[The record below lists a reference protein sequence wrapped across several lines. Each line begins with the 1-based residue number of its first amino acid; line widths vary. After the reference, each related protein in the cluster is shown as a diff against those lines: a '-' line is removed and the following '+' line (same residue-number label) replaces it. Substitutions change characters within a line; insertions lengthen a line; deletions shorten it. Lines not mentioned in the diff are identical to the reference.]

1 MKVYTNVDLKK
12 NQLQYAVI
20 HPLSTAPTGVLGQIY
35 YNSTDKHLYQ
45 HNGTQWVRVG
55 IAYDLE
61 ADSVSDAVIL
71 KLIGDNGTTDTV
83 RLVGAGDTTITQ
95 NGQEITISSSDTNT
109 TYTFTGTASATNYVI
124 TITPST
130 GTAQTITLSLA
141 DATNAG
147 LMSPADFTKLSGIE
161 AGAQVN
167 KNNFSKVK
175 ADGTDISATSDD
187 DTFTLEAGTNVTI
200 TPDTGNRKATISA
213 TDTTYPNGT
222 TAQLEAGVSQTPS
235 TWDAETLHDYIEAN
249 GCDCGFTCEEVTTL
263 LFTETITTEPDP
275 EEIYPPYATFTYN
288 SFINAEVIKVTING
302 TSYIVPRQAFETYNN
317 YGAWDGHNY
326 DWSQYPFMI
335 DSLDWSPAS
344 NGLTTEIAGTYTV
357 TVESVDSY
365 DVDTTTCFE
374 EAVKSVGGGGG
385 SYTATSPI
393 AIDGNNDI
401 SHEDSGVTAG
411 TYDGGYSKGVGYYVP
426 SVTVD
431 AKGHVTSASDLGNL
445 IPGIHTT
452 NAGYENFHLVGGT
465 QWCSVVRQARQ
476 AGNAHLLY
484 HGYTSATFTLYDTYS
499 LTNSDAYYFHIVSV
513 EAVDISTGECVLVD
527 WSTSSPVSTAGKTD
541 SITLTVSIAE
551 PYDHSIAIIPTVA
564 YATAG
569 M

>member
-1 MKVYTNVDLKK
+1 MKVYTDIDLKK
-12 NQLQYAVI
+12 NELQCAVI

-175 ADGTDISATSDD
+175 ANGTDISAISDD
-187 DTFTLEAGTNVTI
+187 DTFTLQAGTNVTI

-249 GCDCGFTCEEVTTL
+249 AGGDCGFSCEEITTL
-263 LFTETITTEPDP
+263 LFTETVTVEPDGGDGW
-275 EEIYPPYATFTYN
+275 AGFTY
-288 SFINAEVIKVTING
+288 SGDINVPQLLVVFDGI
-302 TSYIVPRQAFETYNN
+302 SYIVDLQTDYPDAYV
-317 YGAWDGHNY
+317 YGAVDTNNTGY
-326 DWSQYPFMI
+326 PDDFSEYPFAI
-335 DSLDWSPAS
+335 WSSEGDNSLYTE
-344 NGLTTEIAGTYTV
+344 LTTGTHTV
-357 TVESVDSY
+357 SVSEY
-365 DVDTTTCFE
+365 NGMDVDTTPCFN
-374 EAVKSVGGGGG
+374 EAVCQAVTEMGCGGGGAPTT
-385 SYTATSPI
+385 TAITIPTSDW
-393 AIDGNNDI
+393 AVD
-401 SHEDSGVTAG
+401 A
-411 TYDGGYSKGVGYYVP
+411 DGGYIGFATVQGITAASIVMCAPDP
-426 SVTVD
+426 S
-431 AKGHVTSASDLGNL
+431 SL
-445 IPGIHTT
+445 
-452 NAGYENFHLVGGT
+452 
-465 QWCSVVRQARQ
+465 AR
-476 AGNAHLLY
+476 
-484 HGYTSATFTLYDTYS
+484 YDTWTSNGMFCTEQGTDY
-499 LTNSDAYYFHIVSV
+499 LVFHSDAVPNDTTYINVMY
-513 EAVDISTGECVLVD
+513 
-527 WSTSSPVSTAGKTD
+527 W
-541 SITLTVSIAE
+541 
-551 PYDHSIAIIPTVA
+551 
-564 YATAG
+564 
-569 M
+569 